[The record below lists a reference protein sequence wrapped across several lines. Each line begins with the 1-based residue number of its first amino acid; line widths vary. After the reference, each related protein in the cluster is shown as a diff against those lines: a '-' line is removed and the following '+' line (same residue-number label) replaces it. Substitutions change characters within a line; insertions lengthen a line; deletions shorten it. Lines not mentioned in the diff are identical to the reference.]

1 MSKRQGKRNT
11 ILHFCCDDNALMM
24 RAEFLRRQGYRVL
37 ASSNGFE
44 TMELC
49 SREPV
54 DAVVLDLDGNRAEVA
69 VIVREVKQRRPEV
82 PTIVLAEAAA
92 TVDGMHEL
100 ADVLVPRENPPELVK
115 SLQKMLT
122 P

>member
-1 MSKRQGKRNT
+1 
-11 ILHFCCDDNALMM
+11 MM

-69 VIVREVKQRRPEV
+69 VIAREVKQRRPEV
-82 PTIVLAEAAA
+82 PTILLTKAPAA
-92 TVDGMHEL
+92 VEGVGEL
-100 ADVLVPRENPPELVK
+100 ADLVVPTKDDPELVK
-115 SLQKMLT
+115 SLQKLLT
-122 P
+122 A